1 VSRKRRNVV
10 EQSQRAKEILSSQV
24 RLDGVGEDPLVRVL
38 LTELPTATNERAL
51 EIALALQQLLR
62 GDQSY
67 LSDPA
72 HAEAVPKLRE
82 EWAKMDKTAEDY
94 DKDPLRF
101 AEEVYERAMKKL
113 PTGDALARLRAEAA
127 QKTKAIFQSVGVKR
141 AMERANIDRE
151 LQYGP
156 KVEIDVP
163 PLIETR
169 KSGDS
174 YTAVQVPL
182 VLRFKDRTFVLKPGK
197 QTVPALVAGLFQ
209 QWKRGQDEGSARL
222 KSMQGEGHWGQ
233 VKKAWKELDKTYGPT
248 HLPA

>member
-1 VSRKRRNVV
+1 MSRKRRNLVA
-10 EQSQRAKEILSSQV
+10 QDQRTKEILSSQV
-24 RLDGVGEDPLVRVL
+24 RLDGVGEDPIVRAL

-67 LSDPA
+67 LADPA
-72 HAEAVPKLRE
+72 QAEAVPKLRE

-101 AEEVYERAMKKL
+101 AEEVYEKAMKKL

-127 QKTKAIFQSVGVKR
+127 QKTKAIFQSVKINQAEQRVR
-141 AMERANIDRE
+141 IDKE

-182 VLRFKDRTFVLKPGK
+182 VLRFKDRTFILNPGRQK
-197 QTVPALVAGLFQ
+197 VPALVAGLFQ

-222 KSMQGEGHWGQ
+222 KAMQGEGHWGQ
-233 VKKAWKELDKTYGPT
+233 VKKAWKKLDETYGPT

>member
-1 VSRKRRNVV
+1 MSRKRRNIVA
-10 EQSQRAKEILSSQV
+10 QGQRAKEILSSQV

-51 EIALALQQLLR
+51 EIALALQQMLR
-62 GDQSY
+62 GEQSY
-67 LSDPA
+67 LADPA
-72 HAEAVPKLRE
+72 HADAVPKLRE
-82 EWAKMDKTAEDY
+82 EWAKMDKTAENY

-101 AEEVYERAMKKL
+101 AEEVYDKAMKAL

-127 QKTKAIFQSVGVKR
+127 QKTKAIYQNAGINR
-141 AMERANIDRE
+141 AIERARVDKE

-163 PLIETR
+163 PMIETR

-182 VLRFKDRTFVLKPGK
+182 VLRFKDRTFVLKPGR
-197 QTVPALVAGLFQ
+197 QTVPSIVAGCFR
-209 QWKRGQDEGSARL
+209 QWKRGQDEGTARL
-222 KSMQGEGHWGQ
+222 QSMQGEGHWGQ
-233 VKKAWKELDKTYGPT
+233 VKKAWKKLDETYGPT